1 VPIPWEADAPSY
13 GFGPSAKTWLP
24 QPEVWRQHALDIQRG
39 VTGST
44 YEFYRAAIEL
54 RRSRG
59 LGSGSLTVV
68 DGWGPDVLALQNGE
82 VLILANLGPEPVVLP
97 DGAVVLVASQALD
110 EADGVVTVACD
121 VAIWARLSEESAG

>member
-1 VPIPWEADAPSY
+1 
-13 GFGPSAKTWLP
+13 
-24 QPEVWRQHALDIQRG
+24 
-39 VTGST
+39 
-44 YEFYRAAIEL
+44 
-54 RRSRG
+54 
-59 LGSGSLTVV
+59 
-68 DGWGPDVLALQNGE
+68 